1 MAHWGGGGMG
11 GGGMGGRG
19 GAWGGSGQTGPGGK
33 VDHWNYDE
41 LGSLYD
47 IGLIK
52 RLFPFMAP
60 FKLQGGVALVLM
72 FIGAL
77 TAELSPF
84 IIATAT
90 TSLLRGGSLATWG
103 IVLVVLAIVTGI
115 VQAGQRILMSWVG
128 HRLLLHLRKLLMEH
142 LQKLSLSFYDKEE
155 VGRVM
160 SRVTSDVTVMQELMT
175 TSLLNVFS
183 DLLRLVVIVVFLFLL
198 DAQLAIVALAPIP
211 VLVVAMRIWQGYA
224 RQAFINVRQAIA
236 QVNSNINQ
244 NVSGMRVV
252 QSLRREDINLREF
265 NMLNEENRQSNV
277 RVGLLQAIIM
287 PLVEILSTVSTA
299 AVLIVIGFRLFNG
312 SLEAE
317 VAIGFTLGFILY
329 IQRFFAPVRELTMQ
343 YTMLQRAMAG
353 AHRVFEVLDTEPEI
367 VDDDDA
373 IELGDVDGRVDFN
386 HVDFSYLPGVPVL
399 KDFDLHVEPGE
410 TVALVGHTGAGKTS
424 VTALINRSYDIQSG
438 SIEIDG
444 HDLRHIKR
452 KSLTRR
458 MSVVLQEPYLFSGTI
473 SDNIRYGKLDATQ
486 EEIERA
492 ATAVGAHDFI
502 LRQPQGYETELHE
515 RGQNLSVGQR
525 QLISFA
531 RAVVGEP
538 RILILDEATA
548 NVDTQTERVIQE
560 ALKVLLSGRTS
571 FVIAHR
577 LSTIRDADRIIVM
590 RNGEIVEQ
598 GTHDDLMAKDGIYA
612 DLYRMTFK
620 KQEGV
625 QDEIVTAST
634 GDD

>member
-115 VQAGQRILMSWVG
+115 VQAVQRILMSWVG

-473 SDNIRYGKLDATQ
+473 SENIRYGKLDATQ

-560 ALKVLLSGRTS
+560 ALKVLLRGRTS